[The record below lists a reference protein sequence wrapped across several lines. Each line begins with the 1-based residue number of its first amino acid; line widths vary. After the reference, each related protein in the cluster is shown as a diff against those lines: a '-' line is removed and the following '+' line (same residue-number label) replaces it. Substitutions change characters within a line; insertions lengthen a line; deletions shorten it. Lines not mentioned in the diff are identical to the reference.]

1 MLLGGSPDALSG
13 GWDTHFVSHGEPAWA
28 FSSQGTFECILFFPL
43 GENGFMKAIPVCS
56 KTFR

>member
-1 MLLGGSPDALSG
+1 MSG

-28 FSSQGTFECILFFPL
+28 FSSQGTLECILFFPL
-43 GENGFMKAIPVCS
+43 GENGFVKAIPVGS